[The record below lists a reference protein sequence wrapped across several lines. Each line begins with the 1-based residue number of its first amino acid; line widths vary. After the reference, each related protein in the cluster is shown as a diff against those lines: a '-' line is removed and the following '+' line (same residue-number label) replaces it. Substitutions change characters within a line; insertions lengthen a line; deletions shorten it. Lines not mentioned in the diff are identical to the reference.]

1 MEDSENNKNQPNA
14 DIPNKNITLQNIQNI
29 NEQSKNENNINEH
42 SEFQTEQKIENKEP
56 EISVT
61 TNEPKEK
68 EENIIEENEN
78 ENKINE
84 GNINTE
90 NSDNNNVINQ
100 LEPHTLIKIRTRD
113 KKMYKVQVDVLLKSK
128 LLVGLVQDY
137 IDFIIEDDEIIE
149 LPEVDSKNFD
159 LIIDYLQHYKDKEPK
174 EIPKPFP
181 ERTDEEF
188 LRGILDND
196 DNDWTYNFIS
206 KLSIE
211 EAINLV
217 NAADYLQ
224 IKGLIDLLAAKCAHE
239 MCNCEVE
246 EARQKFGIECDM
258 TEEEIAEYDK
268 YPLDEDN

>member
-1 MEDSENNKNQPNA
+1 MENLENGIDQSNKDA
-14 DIPNKNITLQNIQNI
+14 
-29 NEQSKNENNINEH
+29 NEKYNENNYNEH
-42 SEFQTEQKIENKEP
+42 RDNQ
-56 EISVT
+56 
-61 TNEPKEK
+61 NEKT
-68 EENIIEENEN
+68 N
-78 ENKINE
+78 ENKQPTPI
-84 GNINTE
+84 E
-90 NSDNNNVINQ
+90 NSDDENKGLNVSNPIDTKK
-100 LEPHTLIKIRTRD
+100 LVKIKTYDNKIYEVPGD
-113 KKMYKVQVDVLLKSK
+113 IIIKSK
-128 LLVGLVQDY
+128 LLDGL
-137 IDFIIEDDEIIE
+137 IEDYDYFNDKDAEIIA
-149 LPEVDSKNFD
+149 LSEVDSKN
-159 LIIDYLQHYKDKEPK
+159 LELVIEYLQHYKDKEPK

-224 IKGLIDLLAAKCAHE
+224 IKGLIDLLAAKLAHE

>member
-1 MEDSENNKNQPNA
+1 MENCENNKNQPNA

-78 ENKINE
+78 KFNE
-84 GNINTE
+84 DNINTE
-90 NSDNNNVINQ
+90 NNDNNNIINQ

-113 KKMYKVQVDVLLKSK
+113 KKMYKVQVDILLKSK

-149 LPEVDSKNFD
+149 LPEVDSKN
-159 LIIDYLQHYKDKEPK
+159 LELVIDYLQHYKDKEPK
-174 EIPKPFP
+174 EIPTPFP

-211 EAINLV
+211 EAIDLT

-224 IKGLIDLLAAKCAHE
+224 IKGLIDLLGAKLAHE
-239 MCNCEVE
+239 VCNCDVE
-246 EARQKFGIECDM
+246 ESRKKFGIECDM
-258 TEEEIAEYDK
+258 TEEEVAEYDK
-268 YPLDEDN
+268 YPLNEDN

>member
-1 MEDSENNKNQPNA
+1 MEDSEYNKNQPID
-14 DIPNKNITLQNIQNI
+14 DIQNKPYNNINEQNNQNI
-29 NEQSKNENNINEH
+29 NVQSKNENNINEY
-42 SEFQTEQKIENKEP
+42 SSGQDEQKIETKEQEIKEASNK
-56 EISVT
+56 
-61 TNEPKEK
+61 PKENK
-68 EENIIEENEN
+68 DNTIETNEN

-84 GNINTE
+84 NNINNNE
-90 NSDNNNVINQ
+90 NNNIINQ
-100 LEPHTLIKIRTRD
+100 LEPHTLIKIRTND
-113 KKMYKVQVDVLLKSK
+113 KKIYKVKVDILLKSK
-128 LLVGLVQDY
+128 LLVGLVEDY
-137 IDFIIEDDEIIE
+137 MDFIIEDDDIID

-159 LIIDYLQHYKDKEPK
+159 LILDYLEHYKDKEPK

-211 EAINLV
+211 DAIKLV
-217 NAADYLQ
+217 DAAEYLQ
-224 IKGLIDLLAAKCAHE
+224 IEGLINLLAAKLAHE

-246 EARQKFGIECDM
+246 EARKKFGIECDM

-268 YPLDEDN
+268 YPLD